1 MSSTALPTTIDPL
14 HAFIAGAFVARTPRP
29 LPLVATVFDVN
40 IDAGVAIVTT
50 TRRFRNAE
58 ESSIEAT
65 ITFPVPVHASLF
77 DLTARIG
84 ERVLH
89 AHARRRQA
97 AREEYEG
104 AIDAGKTAVLHEE
117 VLRGVH
123 MLSVAHVPPG
133 AEVEVRSVWALTLTN
148 IDGRGTLRIPL
159 TVGDIYG
166 RSTLPD
172 SDDLVHGGQA
182 DMARLRVECH
192 DGAVTL
198 HGAVL
203 TEGRA
208 DVPLNAPIDLAV
220 AAWTPRDLSGRAA
233 DGRNILLR
241 VEPAPSRDNALDIAI
256 LVDHSGSMNEPCSA
270 DHSET
275 KHRAVSRA
283 LQLIAS
289 GITNADTVDLWEFD
303 NALANV
309 GSTGDAKRNGGR
321 PRSEIL
327 LDLVRKL
334 SPPQGGTEIGGALAR
349 VISESAARDLLL
361 ITDGKSHALDVQ
373 ALARSGRRISLVLV
387 GEDSLEANV
396 GHLSALTG
404 GEIFVASGN
413 DLTPVLVDAL
423 RSLRVAYT
431 APAPISG
438 RAREVSSRRAGMIIK
453 ALWQDAAN
461 DSAAPASLDMRAV
474 AAVATS
480 LVLPALSTEAAAALA
495 EAEGLVTHLTSLVLV
510 DDAGAI
516 QETLPATRKIA
527 LPTPRTG
534 MALLR
539 SAAPSTF
546 AARACE
552 ESRGR
557 LGAPSPKRRPM
568 QGGIELFSLP
578 PEEKPAG
585 AYFAEDSGLSHV
597 ARNIDW
603 DLTPQKLQV
612 GDLSMLPDHAAQV
625 IREAA
630 AHADVVA
637 LARTLGLDPVVLVIG
652 LLANAARKHRSA
664 ARVTRAI
671 FGGAVP
677 AAALTVARVLRIGG
691 PVA

>member
-241 VEPAPSRDNALDIAI
+241 IEPAPSGDNALDVAI

-270 DHSET
+270 DNRKVT
-275 KHRAVSRA
+275 KHRAVSLGLA
-283 LQLIAS
+283 TIARCIS
-289 GITNADTVDLWEFD
+289 GIDAIDLWEFD
-303 NALANV
+303 DALDHI
-309 GSTGDAKRNGGR
+309 GSTPNGAERLGGR
-321 PRSEIL
+321 APTEVL
-327 LDLVRKL
+327 LGLIRKL
-334 SPPQGGTEIGGALAR
+334 NPPRGGTEIGSALAR
-349 VISESAARDLLL
+349 VIARSSARDILL

-373 ALARSGRRISLVLV
+373 ALARAGRRISLVLV

-396 GHLSALTG
+396 GHLSASTG

-413 DLTPVLVDAL
+413 DLTTVLVDAL
-423 RSLRVAYT
+423 RSLRVPYV
-431 APAPISG
+431 APEPISG
-438 RAREVSSRRAGMIIK
+438 RVLAASARRGGMIIEASWK
-453 ALWQDAAN
+453 DASSEGAE
-461 DSAAPASLDMRAV
+461 PASIDMRAV

-480 LVLPALSTEAAAALA
+480 LVLPALTTEAAAVLA

-510 DDAGAI
+510 DEAGDV
-516 QETLPATRKIA
+516 QESLPATRKIA
-527 LPTPRTG
+527 LPTPRTA
-534 MALLR
+534 MAACAVAG
-539 SAAPSTF
+539 AAPELD
-546 AARACE
+546 ARA
-552 ESRGR
+552 RGGLHAAKR
-557 LGAPSPKRRPM
+557 ARSMLGDI
-568 QGGIELFSLP
+568 GGLFSP
-578 PEEKPAG
+578 PPDGMLRADFVEETDLSSIAG
-585 AYFAEDSGLSHV
+585 TIV
-597 ARNIDW
+597 W
-603 DLTPQKLQV
+603 DEAPHKLQS
-612 GDLSMLPDHAAQV
+612 GDLSMLPGYAEHA

-630 AHADVVA
+630 AHSHVAA
-637 LARTLGLDPVVLVIG
+637 LAHTLGLDPVVLVIG
-652 LLANAARKHRSA
+652 LLAYAARKHRSA
-664 ARVTRAI
+664 ARLARAI
-671 FGGAVP
+671 FGGAIP
-677 AAALTVARVLRIGG
+677 ASALAVARMLGIDRS
-691 PVA
+691 AA

>member
-40 IDAGVAIVTT
+40 IDAGVAVVTT

-58 ESSIEAT
+58 KSSIEAT

-77 DLTARIG
+77 ELTARIG
-84 ERVLH
+84 ERVLQ

-133 AEVEVRSVWALTLTN
+133 AEVEVRLVWALTLTN

-182 DMARLRVECH
+182 DMARLRVECR

-203 TEGRA
+203 IEGGA

-241 VEPAPSRDNALDIAI
+241 VEPAPSGDNPLDLAI
-256 LVDHSGSMNEPCSA
+256 LVDHSGSMNEPCAA
-270 DHSET
+270 DHRET

-283 LQLIAS
+283 LQLIAC
-289 GITNADTVDLWEFD
+289 GITDADTVDLWEFD
-303 NALANV
+303 DVLANV
-309 GSTGDAKRNGGR
+309 GSTGDAKRKGGR
-321 PRSEIL
+321 SQSEIL

-349 VISESAARDLLL
+349 VISASTARDLLL

-413 DLTPVLVDAL
+413 DLAPVLVDAL

-438 RAREVSSRRAGMIIK
+438 RAREVSLRRAGIVIK

-461 DSAAPASLDMRAV
+461 DSAAPASLVMRAV

-480 LVLPALSTEAAAALA
+480 LVLPALSAEAAAALA

-516 QETLPATRKIA
+516 QETLPATRKIP

-534 MALLR
+534 MRLER
-539 SAAPSTF
+539 SAAPSAF

-557 LGAPSPKRRPM
+557 LGAPRSKRRPM
-568 QGGIELFSLP
+568 LGGIELFSLP
-578 PEEKPAG
+578 PEKPAD
-585 AYFAEDSGLSHV
+585 AYFAEDAGLSPV

-603 DLTPQKLQV
+603 DLAPQKLQA
-612 GDLSMLPDHAAQV
+612 GDLSMLPDYAAQA

-630 AHADVVA
+630 AHDDVVA

-652 LLANAARKHRSA
+652 LLASAARKHRSA
-664 ARVTRAI
+664 ARLARAI
-671 FGGAVP
+671 FGGATP
-677 AAALTVARVLRIGG
+677 ASVLAVARMLRIDHS
-691 PVA
+691 AA